1 MSAADDDGAGPDEHA
16 EALAFFDRET
26 TEEVAVPIDDRARRS
41 SPPPAVAVAPALEIG
56 PALPSISTSAPT
68 RTYSVVATDD
78 DAPPS
83 DLLEQLRRSDAPTEE
98 HETVVP
104 APTRPLALASAT
116 PTQVGLP
123 RIHAPESPRP
133 VDSERP
139 DPREPEPALHAT
151 ARPLAARSP
160 RPRRQMPRVDSGVL
174 RAHEDPSPRRFGPLF
189 AALALA
195 LVAVTVVAALLR

>member
-1 MSAADDDGAGPDEHA
+1 MSAVDDDGAGPDEHA

-26 TEEVAVPIDDRARRS
+26 TEEVAVPIDERARRS
-41 SPPPAVAVAPALEIG
+41 SPPPAVTVAAALEIG
-56 PALPSISTSAPT
+56 PALPSVSPSAPT
-68 RTYSVVATDD
+68 RTYGLVATD

-104 APTRPLALASAT
+104 APTRPLPLAPST
-116 PTQVGLP
+116 PTQLGLP

-133 VDSERP
+133 VETQAAR
-139 DPREPEPALHAT
+139 AT
-151 ARPLAARSP
+151 ARPLVARAP

-174 RAHEDPSPRRFGPLF
+174 RAHEDPSPGRLRPLL
-189 AALALA
+189 AMLALV
-195 LVAVTVVAALLR
+195 LVAVTVAAALLR